1 MSMLGTKWKLHGNGR
16 SIRPGEVV
24 KPDERLAWPLTIGVG
39 MQHVVAMFGATF
51 LVPIITGMP
60 PATTLFFSGIGT
72 LLFLV
77 ITKGQVPSYLGSSF
91 AFIAPI
97 MASQQQYGVPGA
109 LGGVVLAGVGLAIIG
124 AVVQK
129 FGAGWINRLMPP
141 IVTGAIVGLI
151 GLNLAPAAK
160 NNFDAA
166 PVTALITLATI
177 IVTSVFFR
185 GILGRLSILV
195 GVVVGYFVAMIRG
208 EVDFSKMDSAAW
220 VGLPFFQ
227 TPEFHLG
234 VVGLFVPV
242 VLVLVAENIGHVKSV
257 SAMTGQNLD
266 GVSGRA
272 LMADGAATVLAGMG
286 GGSGTT
292 TYAENIG
299 VMAATKVYSTAA
311 YWVAGAFAVVLS
323 FSPKFGEL
331 IATVPA
337 GVLGGAATM
346 LYGMI
351 GVLGVKIWVQ
361 NKVNFSNPINLTTAA
376 VALIVGIADYTWT
389 IGDLVF
395 TGIALGSAAAL
406 VIYHGM
412 KAIAK
417 VRGTVAE
424 PETEGPVAAAASAM
438 RRAPKKRR
446 KAPPATA
453 KGQPGGS
460 HPSAERP
467 GSKHR
472 HGARIPAFADLG
484 APASGVLAGVE
495 GFLVVAVP
503 VLGGLVVRQVG
514 SRPVGQ
520 TGGVL
525 PGLRGERPPG
535 VGLFGVGLVHLRL
548 RGRHGH
554 LGILCGVRVVT
565 RGSAGVF

>member
-1 MSMLGTKWKLHGNGR
+1 MSMLGTKWKLHGNGK

-97 MASQQQYGVPGA
+97 MASQQQYGVAGA

-166 PVTALITLATI
+166 PITALITLATI
-177 IVTSVFFR
+177 IVVSVFFR

-195 GVVVGYFVAMIRG
+195 GVVVGYIVAIIRG
-208 EVDFSKMDSAAW
+208 EVDFSKMDAAAW

-242 VLVLVAENIGHVKSV
+242 VLVLVLVAENIGHVKSV

-311 YWVAGAFAVVLS
+311 YWVAGVFAIVLS

-424 PETEGPVAAAASAM
+424 PETEGVVAAAT
-438 RRAPKKRR
+438 
-446 KAPPATA
+446 ATA
-453 KGQPGGS
+453 K
-460 HPSAERP
+460 RP
-467 GSKHR
+467 PKKHR
-472 HGARIPAFADLG
+472 
-484 APASGVLAGVE
+484 
-495 GFLVVAVP
+495 
-503 VLGGLVVRQVG
+503 
-514 SRPVGQ
+514 
-520 TGGVL
+520 
-525 PGLRGERPPG
+525 
-535 VGLFGVGLVHLRL
+535 
-548 RGRHGH
+548 
-554 LGILCGVRVVT
+554 
-565 RGSAGVF
+565 